1 MSDGAMQ
8 MHEDGEEDLRYY
20 NITTLLFPII
30 SLVLTWLLFS
40 GAYCAISV
48 AKLCNLESIDPH
60 LFDGVAEWIASCQT
74 YEGGFGATPFNEVS
88 NINIKLNYNVLLLV
102 LIYY

>member
-1 MSDGAMQ
+1 M
-8 MHEDGEEDLRYY
+8 R
-20 NITTLLFPII
+20 
-30 SLVLTWLLFS
+30 LLFS

-88 NINIKLNYNVLLLV
+88 NINIRPNYYVLLIV
-102 LIYY
+102 